1 MPNRVVGLRPATL
14 FKKRDSFFIEHI
26 RCLRLQFVIVVVS
39 AIINMICIVIH
50 DMLHAIAMIK
60 RKIMKSKEF
69 NLYFQETFLLQ
80 GKQIQQKQNTL
91 KQKV

>member
-1 MPNRVVGLRPATL
+1 MFSCEFCEILKNTL
-14 FKKRDSFFIEHI
+14 FIEHI

-60 RKIMKSKEF
+60 RKIMKLKEF
-69 NLYFQETFLLQ
+69 NLYFQETFLLLR
-80 GKQIQQKQNTL
+80 KQIQQKQNTL